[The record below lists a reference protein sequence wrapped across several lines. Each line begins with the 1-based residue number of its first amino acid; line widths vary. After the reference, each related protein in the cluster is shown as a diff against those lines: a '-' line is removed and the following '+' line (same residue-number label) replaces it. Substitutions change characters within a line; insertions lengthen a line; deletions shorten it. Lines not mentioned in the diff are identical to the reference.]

1 MVFAKYW
8 LRMVFA
14 KYCKARFRYKK
25 LAGKTRQNVL
35 ETRPFVWSLL
45 KSIQSRGEINAFR
58 LEEVHY
64 GV

>member
-35 ETRPFVWSLL
+35 ESAT
-45 KSIQSRGEINAFR
+45 FR
-58 LEEVHY
+58 LELAKIDTK
-64 GV
+64 